1 MIEILAKLLNYFP
14 ATITIMSAREHHH
27 VVRLL
32 QEFGQASD
40 RYVESTGAIY
50 GTHRTDM
57 NALSIIINYEQ
68 RGLLPS
74 PRDLSRELQLSSPA
88 TTAMLDRLE
97 KLGMIERQ
105 RSDRDRR
112 VIRIAMTSKART
124 KGREMFM
131 PLGIKMLDILSG
143 YDEEQLQV
151 ISKFMA
157 EAVAGVDSAREEVV
171 TQRATKPAAS

>member
-1 MIEILAKLLNYFP
+1 
-14 ATITIMSAREHHH
+14 
-27 VVRLL
+27 
-32 QEFGQASD
+32 
-40 RYVESTGAIY
+40 
-50 GTHRTDM
+50 M

-112 VIRIAMTSKART
+112 VIRIAMTSKARA

-171 TQRATKPAAS
+171 TQRATKPAAP

>member
-1 MIEILAKLLNYFP
+1 
-14 ATITIMSAREHHH
+14 MSAREQHHL
-27 VVRLL
+27 VTLL

-40 RYVESTGAIY
+40 RYVESTGALH

-57 NALSIIINYEQ
+57 NALSIIMKYGQ
-68 RGLLPS
+68 RGQLPS

-105 RSDRDRR
+105 RSDTDRR
-112 VIRIAMTSKART
+112 VIRIAMTAKARG

-131 PLGIKMLDILSG
+131 PLGIKMLEVISH
-143 YDEEQLQV
+143 YDEQQLQV
-151 ISKFMA
+151 IARFMA
-157 EAVAGVDSAREEVV
+157 EAVAGVDSAREEAV
-171 TQRATKPAAS
+171 TARNESAQAVPGT

>member
-1 MIEILAKLLNYFP
+1 
-14 ATITIMSAREHHH
+14 
-27 VVRLL
+27 
-32 QEFGQASD
+32 QASD

-171 TQRATKPAAS
+171 TQRATKPAAP